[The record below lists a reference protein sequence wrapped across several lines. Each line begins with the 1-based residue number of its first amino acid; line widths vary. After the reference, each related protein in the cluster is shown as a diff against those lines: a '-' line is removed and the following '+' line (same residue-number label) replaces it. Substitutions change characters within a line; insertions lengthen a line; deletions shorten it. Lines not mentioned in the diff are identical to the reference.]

1 MNSLHI
7 GFAGTLIGGSSNT
20 ASVAPSNC
28 GFAAHREWEKI
39 RTNEN
44 ECEAERRL
52 AGMAI
57 EAGVD
62 MSKWW
67 DAWFERSDEWREEIG
82 FC

>member
-1 MNSLHI
+1 MNLLHI
-7 GFAGTLIGGSSNT
+7 AHPGTLINGSSIT
-20 ASVAPSNC
+20 TSAVLGSC

-39 RTNEN
+39 RANEN

-52 AGMAI
+52 ASMAM
-57 EAGVD
+57 EAGVN